1 MTFFDSFQTVA
12 ERGFFLTRSGFL
24 DETTVKSLDEASK
37 PGAWLPFAVSL
48 ATGLRIGDVLA
59 LRRVNVHDDYVD
71 FLAAK
76 TGKVGRASITPQLAC
91 ELRRNAAGGKWC
103 FPGRD
108 PAKHLT
114 RQAAWYR
121 MKVAAKR
128 CGRDGA
134 GISPH
139 ACRKTFAVNTLRETG
154 SIEAV
159 QERLQHEYITDTCLY
174 AFSDR
179 LSKKP

>member
-1 MTFFDSFQTVA
+1 M
-12 ERGFFLTRSGFL
+12 
-24 DETTVKSLDEASK
+24 LDEASK
-37 PGAWLPFAVSL
+37 PGAWLPLAVSL

-59 LRRVNVHDDYVD
+59 LRRVNVHDDHVD

-128 CGRDGA
+128 GGVSAA
-134 GISPH
+134 GVSPH
-139 ACRKTFAVNTLRETG
+139 ACRKTFAVNTLHQTG

-179 LSKKP
+179 LSEKH